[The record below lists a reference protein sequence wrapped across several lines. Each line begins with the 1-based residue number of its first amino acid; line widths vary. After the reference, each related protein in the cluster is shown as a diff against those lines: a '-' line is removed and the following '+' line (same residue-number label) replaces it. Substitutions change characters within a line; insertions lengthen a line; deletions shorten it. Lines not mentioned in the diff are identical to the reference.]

1 MNKLFK
7 TEGILQ
13 FILFLINPF
22 LGLLSSLYY
31 MFKKSSS
38 FNALSAALSL
48 SLIFIYLPIMYDSSS
63 RFYLYY
69 YQQKSLFL
77 DVDLYNKIIIFLH
90 QLFNVQ
96 YMSVIYLYTVFIVYM
111 GFFIFKY
118 YKGYADSN
126 KTIILMCIYLISS
139 ILYRN
144 IMDLERFYLGVSI
157 ILFTLFL
164 IENKIKKINFI
175 LITIISLLAVSIHSG
190 VFLVIVLFL
199 IARVNFNLKILKI
212 LPILAFIFASNSFYY
227 LSLLLELPIF
237 SFVDSQTMHLIQS
250 YIDPN
255 SIWGSKDVRFS
266 LIILRYIEVF
276 LLILIYYKGV
286 ELLKNQ
292 NTLGIKITLLLA
304 IVVIIFLPY
313 VTLYERY
320 STTFYI
326 FSIFI
331 VYPHIL
337 EKRNNLFIYLVLFL
351 FILRSLFVNYHIYG
365 IIFTKEYNDIL
376 PNEDKKIEMILK
388 PFYYPTPILLWIEE
402 NGYSDAYIKREST
415 RGKEY

>member
-7 TEGILQ
+7 IEIIYQ

-31 MFKKSSS
+31 MLKKNFS

-48 SLIFIYLPIMYDSSS
+48 SLIFIYLPIMYDSSG

-69 YQQKSLFL
+69 YQQKSQFL
-77 DVDLYNKIIIFLH
+77 DIDLYNKIIIFLH
-90 QLFNVQ
+90 QLFNIQ
-96 YMSVIYLYTVFIVYM
+96 YMSVIYLYTAFILYTW
-111 GFFIFKY
+111 FFIFKY
-118 YKGYADSN
+118 YKEYAQSN
-126 KTIILMCIYLISS
+126 RTIVFMCTYLISS

-144 IMDLERFYLGVSI
+144 IMDLERFYLSVSI
-157 ILFTLFL
+157 LIITLFL
-164 IENKIKKINFI
+164 IENKIKRINSILLI
-175 LITIISLLAVSIHSG
+175 LISFIAVLIHSG
-190 VFLVIVLFL
+190 VFLVILLIL
-199 IARVNFNLKILKI
+199 IARLNFNIKILKI
-212 LPILAFIFASNSFYY
+212 LPILAFIFASNSYYY

-266 LIILRYIEVF
+266 LVILRYIEVF
-276 LLILIYYKGV
+276 LLLLIYYKGV

-292 NTLGIKITLLLA
+292 NSLGIKITLLLA

-320 STTFYI
+320 STTFFI

-331 VYPHIL
+331 VYPYIL
-337 EKRNNLFIYLVLFL
+337 ENKKSLFLYLVLFL

-365 IIFTKEYNDIL
+365 IIFTSEYNDIL
-376 PNEDKKIEMILK
+376 PNENKKIEMISK
-388 PFYYPTPILLWIEE
+388 PFFYPTAILLWIEE

-415 RGKEY
+415 RGKVY